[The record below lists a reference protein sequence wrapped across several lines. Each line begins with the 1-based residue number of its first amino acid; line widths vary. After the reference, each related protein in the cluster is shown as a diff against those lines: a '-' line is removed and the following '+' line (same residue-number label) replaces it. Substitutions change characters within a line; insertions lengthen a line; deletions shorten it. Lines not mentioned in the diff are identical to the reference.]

1 MEFKVLS
8 VLKKYMTEEAFT
20 AFEKG
25 NDFEKALN
33 VDIEKYV
40 SANTPKIEDLE
51 LKAQTEVIKSLG
63 IDSVENVEQLK
74 NHIKIVSDTTT
85 DKDAELIK
93 ITKDFKALKLNYDG
107 EVENRTKLEG
117 ETKLANEMSKIATVF
132 DGAEEQEFYHY
143 KLSKLVTED
152 NTFEMVFDEYTKDNG
167 ITTTA
172 KFVKDDFSS
181 NKGSVDIGQIWK
193 EKNAQ
198 KTRN

>member
-40 SANTPKIEDLE
+40 SANTPKVEDLE

-93 ITKDFKALKLNYDG
+93 VTKEFKELQTSYDS
-107 EVENRTKLEG
+107 EVESRTKLEG
-117 ETKLANEMSKIATVF
+117 ETKLSNEMNKLGTLF
-132 DGAEEQEFYHY
+132 DGDEEKEFFHY
-143 KLSKLVTED
+143 KFSKLVTEE
-152 NTFEMVFDEYTKDNG
+152 NTFDMVVDKYTKDNG

-172 KFVKDDFSS
+172 KFVKDDFSTP
-181 NKGSVDIGQIWK
+181 KGSIDIGQVYK
-193 EKNAQ
+193 ESRKQ

>member
-8 VLKKYMTEEAFT
+8 VLKKYMSDEAFT

-40 SANTPKIEDLE
+40 TANTPKIEDLE

-85 DKDAELIK
+85 YKDAELIK
-93 ITKDFKALKLNYDG
+93 ITKDYEELTKNYNS
-107 EVENRTKLEG
+107 EVESRTKIEQ
-117 ETKLANEMSKIATVF
+117 ETKLANEMNKLGTVF
-132 DGAEEQEFYHY
+132 DGEEEKEFYHY
-143 KLSKLVTED
+143 KLSKLVTEEK
-152 NTFEMVFDEYTKDNG
+152 TFDEVFAEYTKDNG
-167 ITTTA
+167 IQTST
-172 KFVKDDFSS
+172 KFIKDDFS
-181 NKGSVDIGQIWK
+181 NPKGTVDIGQVWK
-193 EKNAQ
+193 EKNA
-198 KTRN
+198 RNRK